1 MSTDNTTPL
10 RTADL
15 SLHASLV
22 AAIGQIPPIKATGKN
37 KHLGNEYLTLGDIL
51 AGVRP
56 TLTKHGLA
64 ISQRPMVTSAGAG
77 CITTILHKDGGC
89 FETSL
94 LLPVGQQTPQAIGS
108 AVTYARRYT
117 LTGLL
122 GIAADLD
129 DDAEAA
135 MPPQKKPVVVNR
147 PEFRKQEATR

>member
-1 MSTDNTTPL
+1 MSNDTTP

-22 AAIGQIPPIKATGKN
+22 AAIGEIPPIKPTGQN
-37 KHLGNEYLTLGDIL
+37 KHLGNQYMTLGDIL

-56 TLTKHGLA
+56 TLSKHGLA
-64 ISQRPMVTSAGAG
+64 ISQRPLVTSAGAG
-77 CITTILHKDGGC
+77 SITTILHKDGGC
-89 FETSL
+89 YETSL
-94 LLPVGQQTPQAIGS
+94 ILPVSQQNPQAIGS
-108 AVTYARRYT
+108 AITYARRYT

-135 MPPQKKPVVVNR
+135 MPAPRITPAVVNR
-147 PEFRKQEATR
+147 PVFKKQEAGK

>member
-1 MSTDNTTPL
+1 MSNDTTP

-22 AAIGQIPPIKATGKN
+22 AAIGEIPPIKPTGKN
-37 KHLGNEYLTLGDIL
+37 KHLGNEYLTLGDIIS
-51 AGVRP
+51 GVRP
-56 TLTKHGLA
+56 TLSKHGLA
-64 ISQRPMVTSAGAG
+64 ISQRPLVTSAGAG
-77 CITTILHKDGGC
+77 CITTIMHRDGGC

-94 LLPVGQQTPQAIGS
+94 LLPAAQQNPQAIGS
-108 AVTYARRYT
+108 AITYARRYT

-135 MPPQKKPVVVNR
+135 MPAPRITPAVVSR
-147 PEFRKQEATR
+147 PAFRKPEAGK

>member
-1 MSTDNTTPL
+1 MSTDTTP

-15 SLHASLV
+15 TLHSALV

-56 TLTKHGLA
+56 TLSKHGLA
-64 ISQRPMVTSAGAG
+64 ISQRPMATSSGAG
-77 CITTILHKDGGC
+77 CITSILHRDGGC
-89 FETSL
+89 YETSL
-94 LLPVGQQTPQAIGS
+94 LLPVAQSTPQAIS
-108 AVTYARRYT
+108 SCITYAKRISI
-117 LTGLL
+117 TGLL

-135 MPPQKKPVVVNR
+135 MPAKAAVINR
-147 PEFRKQEATR
+147 PVFRKPEAGK

>member
-1 MSTDNTTPL
+1 MSNDTTP

-15 SLHASLV
+15 ALHSALV

-51 AGVRP
+51 SGVRQ
-56 TLTKHGLA
+56 TLSKHGLA
-64 ISQRPMVTSAGAG
+64 ISQRPLVTTAGAG
-77 CITTILHKDGGC
+77 CITSLLHKDGGC
-89 FETSL
+89 YETSL
-94 LLPVGQQTPQAIGS
+94 LLPVSQQNPQAIGS

-122 GIAADLD
+122 GIAADSD

-135 MPPQKKPVVVNR
+135 MSAPRISPAAVNR
-147 PEFRKQEATR
+147 PVFKKAEDAR